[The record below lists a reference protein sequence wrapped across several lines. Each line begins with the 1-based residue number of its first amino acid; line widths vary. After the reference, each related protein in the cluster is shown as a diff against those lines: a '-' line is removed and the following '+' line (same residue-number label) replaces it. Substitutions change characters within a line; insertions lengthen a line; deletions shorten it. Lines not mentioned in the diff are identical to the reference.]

1 MNLKNEPKLHGEP
14 FNFGPPANQNHS
26 VGKLVTLMANH
37 WHDIDWEDTSKQYKG
52 PDEAGLLKLNCDK
65 ALHHLNWHA
74 TWDFEITVRETALWY
89 KRYYTKDTHDMS
101 EFSFSQIELY
111 TLAAKELGLDW
122 TK

>member
-1 MNLKNEPKLHGEP
+1 
-14 FNFGPPANQNHS
+14 
-26 VGKLVTLMANH
+26 MANH

-74 TWDFEITVRETALWY
+74 TWILKQPLETALWY